1 MKKLHMRSRAS
12 FVQYAGVVI
21 DRFPV
26 KAMPLDDLYCPVRP
40 VQSFVDEVR
49 ESIGDTGL
57 LNPVIVVR
65 KPREDIVDYFK
76 ETKGGLKSGS
86 DSGSIIPVGFPDGP
100 VVNMVWGGTNRV
112 YAVRELGYTHIDCV
126 LVPDF
131 ALAYLV
137 QERQRNSYVD
147 ARKLGTA

>member
-1 MKKLHMRSRAS
+1 MRSRAS

-26 KAMPLDDLYCPVRP
+26 RAMNLDDLYCPVRP

-49 ESIGDTGL
+49 ESIRDTGL
-57 LNPVIVVR
+57 MNPVIVVR
-65 KPREDIVDYFK
+65 KPREDHLDYMR
-76 ETKGGLKSGS
+76 ETKGGLKSK
-86 DSGSIIPVGFPDGP
+86 DPFDPILPPDFPDSP
-100 VVNMVWGGTNRV
+100 VINMVWGGTNRV
-112 YAVRELGYTHIDCV
+112 YAVRELGYSQVDCV

-147 ARKLGTA
+147 ARKFRKA

>member
-1 MKKLHMRSRAS
+1 MRSRAS
-12 FVQYAGVVI
+12 FVQYAGVII

-26 KAMPLDDLYCPVRP
+26 KAMPLDELYCPVRP

-49 ESIGDTGL
+49 DSIGDTGL
-57 LNPVIVVR
+57 MNPVIVVR
-65 KPREDIVDYFK
+65 KPREDILEYFR
-76 ETKGGLKSGS
+76 ETRGGLKSGN
-86 DSGSIIPVGFPDGP
+86 DGGGVIPLNFPEDP
-100 VVNMVWGGTNRV
+100 VVNLVWGGTNRV

-147 ARKLGTA
+147 ARKTGQA